1 MFKRTKLPDVV
12 EIKPPCF
19 QDDRGYF
26 IESFNKKKF
35 NDYFG
40 DIEFVQDNHSFSNKG
55 VLRGIHFQNSPFQQ
69 GKLVRVIQGEVF
81 DVAVD
86 LRKNSKSFGQWVGVT
101 LSEQEKN
108 QLWIPEGFGHA
119 FLTLSETAH
128 FVYKTTNFYNKD
140 SEVTISWD
148 DSDIGIDWPKLN
160 AGKINLSEKDI
171 QGISLKMFLK

>member
-1 MFKRTKLPDVV
+1 MFKITKLPDVV

-40 DIEFVQDNHSFSNKG
+40 NIEFVQDNHSFSHKG

-69 GKLVRVIQGEVF
+69 GKLVRVIQGKVF

-86 LRKNSKSFGQWVGVT
+86 LRKNSKSFGEWVGVT
-101 LSEQEKN
+101 LSEQEQN

-128 FVYKTTNFYNKD
+128 FVYKTTNFYNKN

-148 DSDIGIDWPKLN
+148 DSDIGIDWPELN
-160 AGKINLSEKDI
+160 EGKINLSEKDI